1 MENYEN
7 NQERFY
13 FGITP
18 EYFTRMNLSPEE
30 PLLYAYCFSDYEKY
44 NEYIPKKLEENYKK
58 LDKKYLEKLPF
69 DYKEKVKKVKEGMK
83 INQEFFSKVS
93 SLYINDLNYIQLTNE
108 DISKFEDEEM
118 PFLSKYFLEILTRE
132 WAEEGK
138 EERSKTITPIIQEL
152 KKYYNYEN
160 KALMEKGVN
169 VLVIG
174 SHFMRVPFEL
184 AKLGYYVEANE
195 KNYSY
200 LLVANYLFNYS
211 KKNESLI
218 CPRISSFCSSFTEES
233 VTKKHSIPDVDI
245 WEELKNIDNDGL
257 TVYKG
262 DFEYDYG
269 ETKEYFDCVIT
280 NFSTELAQNIIS
292 FTEMVNHVLKKGG
305 IWINLGGLN
314 NVYSEYGGFDLTW
327 DEWKHVILNSGFEMK
342 REETP
347 VLPYCQIKGHSL
359 PYTVGTVFFTVQKK

>member
-1 MENYEN
+1 
-7 NQERFY
+7 
-13 FGITP
+13 
-18 EYFTRMNLSPEE
+18 
-30 PLLYAYCFSDYEKY
+30 
-44 NEYIPKKLEENYKK
+44 
-58 LDKKYLEKLPF
+58 
-69 DYKEKVKKVKEGMK
+69 
-83 INQEFFSKVS
+83 
-93 SLYINDLNYIQLTNE
+93 
-108 DISKFEDEEM
+108 
-118 PFLSKYFLEILTRE
+118 
-132 WAEEGK
+132 
-138 EERSKTITPIIQEL
+138 
-152 KKYYNYEN
+152 
-160 KALMEKGVN
+160 MEKGVN

-218 CPRISSFCSSFTEES
+218 CPRIGSFCSSFTEES
-233 VTKKHSIPDVDI
+233 VTKKHYIPDVDI
-245 WEELKNIDNDGL
+245 WEELKNINNDGL

-269 ETKEYFDCVIT
+269 ETKEFFDCVVT
-280 NFSTELAQNIIS
+280 NFSTELAKNIIS

-314 NVYSEYGGFDLTW
+314 NVFSEYGGFDLTW

-342 REETP
+342 REEKP
-347 VLPYCQIKGHSL
+347 VVPYCQIKGHSL
-359 PYTVGTVFFTVQKK
+359 PYTVGTIFFTVQKK